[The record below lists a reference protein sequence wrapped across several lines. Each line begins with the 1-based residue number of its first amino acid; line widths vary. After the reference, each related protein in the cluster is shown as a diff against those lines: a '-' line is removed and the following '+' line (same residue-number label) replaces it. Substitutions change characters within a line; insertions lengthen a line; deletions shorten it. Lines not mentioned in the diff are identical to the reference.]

1 MRDKSI
7 IKKILKILIF
17 LIIIFVFLFPIYW
30 MLVTSLK
37 TSGEILQFPPTLIPK
52 DITFENYIN
61 VFKKVPMLSFFKN
74 SLLVAFAVTIVS
86 IFTSTLGGYVFA
98 KFKFKGK
105 NIIFLTILSTIM
117 IPITVIVIPLYMMTI
132 SVGLKNSL
140 WALIIPGFVSA
151 LGIFLIRNYLASVP
165 NSYIES
171 ARIDGC
177 SEFGIYWKII
187 LPLLKPAIAA
197 IAIFIFMGNWNSFFW
212 PLIVIDDLSKR
223 TLPLGVGL
231 FTQAFG
237 VQSWNLIMAASLIS
251 VVPVLIIFLFLQNF
265 FIKGITLSGLKG

>member
-1 MRDKSI
+1 MREKSI
-7 IKKILKILIF
+7 FKKVIKTVIFIVIAFIF
-17 LIIIFVFLFPIYW
+17 LLPFYW
-30 MLVTSLK
+30 MIVTSLK
-37 TSGEILQFPPTLIPK
+37 TSGEILQFPPTLIPNN
-52 DITFENYIN
+52 ITFENYIN
-61 VFKKVPMLSFFKN
+61 VFKKVPMLMFFRN
-74 SLLVAFAVTIVS
+74 SLFVAFMVTVVS
-86 IFTSTLGGYVFA
+86 IFTSTLGGYVLA
-98 KFKFKGK
+98 KFNFKGK
-105 NIIFLTILSTIM
+105 NIIFLLILSTLM

-132 SVGLKNSL
+132 STGLKNTL

-151 LGIFLIRNYLASVP
+151 LGIFLIRNYLAAIP

-177 SEFGIYWKII
+177 SEFMIYWRII

-223 TLPLGVGL
+223 TLPLGIGL

-251 VVPVLIIFLFLQNF
+251 IIPVLIIFLFLQNF